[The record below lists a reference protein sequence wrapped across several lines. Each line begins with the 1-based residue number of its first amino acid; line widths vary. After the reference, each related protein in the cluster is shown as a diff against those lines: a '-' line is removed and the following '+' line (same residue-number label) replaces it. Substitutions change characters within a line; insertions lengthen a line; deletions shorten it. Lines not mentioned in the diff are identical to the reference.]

1 MKKFMMFAILLAVS
15 LFTFSASAKTENELY
30 SYMTQNVKVNGKT
43 YAITASAKN
52 QLKQFLKN
60 NELSA
65 TDCDKLSQYYD
76 KALKLVKDSGAKSYK
91 KYIASHLSEAVSL
104 ANNVSADIE
113 AIESITIANNGEV
126 TIVDANGKQYVI
138 TDPVDST
145 NNSAPIKNTGN
156 IFVYTTLGVSILGV
170 LLFVTK
176 IRKENN

>member
-1 MKKFMMFAILLAVS
+1 MKRFMMFAVLLTVS
-15 LFTFSASAKTENELY
+15 LFAFSASAKTEKDLEEYL
-30 SYMTQNVKVNGKT
+30 TQDVKIYGKT

-60 NELSA
+60 NELST
-65 TDCDKLSQYYD
+65 TDCDKLSKYYD

-91 KYIASHLSEAVSL
+91 KFISKNLTKAVSL
-104 ANNVSADIE
+104 ANEVASNIS
-113 AIESITIANNGEV
+113 AIESITIANDGEI
-126 TIVDANGKQYVI
+126 TIVDANGKKYVI

-145 NNSAPIKNTGN
+145 NNNAPIKNTGN
-156 IFVYTTLGVSILGV
+156 IFVYSTLGVSMIGV